1 MKINPPV
8 YYLKII
14 HAMDDIVKPTAERI
28 VFGDDAQ
35 YQQLKELAIAYSAK
49 ENCLALVGYIRS
61 YLPEKAYFE
70 GKELLIVVDE
80 RDNFDY
86 HCVKNGRLH
95 TLAHTT
101 LSYYLQDAAEC
112 ENS

>member
-1 MKINPPV
+1 MKINPSV

-14 HAMDDIVKPTAERI
+14 HAMDDIVKPPAERI
-28 VFGDDAQ
+28 VFGDAAQ

-80 RDNFDY
+80 RDNIDY

-101 LSYYLQDAAEC
+101 LSYYLQNAAEC

>member
-1 MKINPPV
+1 MK
-8 YYLKII
+8 
-14 HAMDDIVKPTAERI
+14 AMAAYDPDGGHLDDWQDEMEARARFYGSRIGVKYAEP
-28 VFGDDAQ
+28 FKQ
-35 YQQLKELAIAYSAK
+35 S
-49 ENCLALVGYIRS
+49 S

-70 GKELLIVVDE
+70 GKELLVVVDE
-80 RDNFDY
+80 RDNIDY